1 MKLLTIILISSTLLI
16 LSVCVDAQEKYK
28 PYKKLRWEKST
39 YLDEVRSVKYLGDEN
54 RIVSATVGAIILWN
68 TKTGRQVWIKEFDER
83 KNKNDYIISEIR
95 DMQVS
100 VDGKTIAVAVIQNR
114 VVNNRLTDE
123 RTENIFI
130 LDLKNGQVLK
140 TLKGGIEPIA
150 FSSDGS
156 LASSLANGD
165 TVIWNWQTGE
175 KIQSIS
181 NERKAFPKTF
191 SPDGKLLVI
200 ATGSP
205 EWNTTSR
212 SDIIIWDVENKKEIK
227 AFEMKSRVANDAAFS
242 QDGKILVISGESPT
256 EINFIDMQ
264 TWEVSQKND
273 QEILIDSLT
282 FSPNG
287 NLLLSLENNVDYGEV
302 YFFNIKTGK
311 KLNSIKFQPG
321 PTALAISPNSQ
332 EFAVGTENGK
342 ILLYRW

>member
-1 MKLLTIILISSTLLI
+1 MLLT
-16 LSVCVDAQEKYK
+16 LSVKIDAQTKYE
-28 PYKKLRWEKST
+28 PYKTLRWVKSS
-39 YLDEVRSVKYLGDEN
+39 YLDAVESVKYLDNGN
-54 RIVSATVGAIILWN
+54 RIVSATVGAVILWDI
-68 TKTGRQVWIKEFDER
+68 KTGKQIWIKDFDE
-83 KNKNDYIISEIR
+83 KQNKNDYITSEIR

-100 VDGKTIAVAVIQNR
+100 VDGKTIAAAVIQNR
-114 VVNNRLTDE
+114 IVNNKLTDG

-130 LDLKNGQVLK
+130 LDSKNGQVLE
-140 TLKGGIEPIA
+140 TLRGGTNPLA

-165 TVIWNWQTGE
+165 TIIWNLQTGE

-200 ATGSP
+200 ATGRP
-205 EWNTTSR
+205 EWNTTSK
-212 SDIIIWDVENKKEIK
+212 SDIIVWDVGNKKEIK
-227 AFEMKSRVANDAAFS
+227 AFEMKSRVASDAAFS

-256 EINFIDMQ
+256 EINFIDTQ

-273 QEILIDSLT
+273 QEIRRDSLI

-287 NLLLSLENNVDYGEV
+287 NLLLSLENCVDYGEV
-302 YFFNIKTGK
+302 YFFNMETDK

-342 ILLYRW
+342 IILYRW